1 MKDLVLLTN
10 KNYNI
15 NININIF
22 SINIY
27 SKKMKLSTLI
37 QLMLLLILVV
47 GVYLLFSNSVQG
59 KMKIILIAFCFV
71 IGSYLFFK
79 LPMFK
84 DHNEILSTPEKATDV
99 NIIDKDA
106 IKKTDGPIGIST
118 WIYIDDWNV
127 SYGTEKVVVKP
138 EDEDDNFPTI
148 VLDAY
153 KNDLTISVNVVSDG
167 DADDDLRLPDEEKI
181 EMKKENAGSEKQIAK
196 TKQKTEE
203 SSVKDIDKQIKEEY
217 GDSLT
222 EEITIENINI
232 QKWVN
237 IVVTFNNRTLDVY
250 INGKLV
256 KSRPFKNI
264 INAKHNGGIEVGNEQ
279 GFGGYIAKTQYYP
292 YFITPAK
299 AWKIYRGGFGD
310 MFASALN
317 KYNLSVTFYED
328 NVERNKFS
336 IF

>member
-1 MKDLVLLTN
+1 
-10 KNYNI
+10 
-15 NININIF
+15 
-22 SINIY
+22 
-27 SKKMKLSTLI
+27 MKLSTLI

-127 SYGTEKVVVKP
+127 SYGTEKVVLRP
-138 EDEDDNFPTI
+138 EDENDNFPTI

-153 KNDLTISVNVVSDG
+153 KNDLTVSVNVVSDG
-167 DADDDLRLPDEEKI
+167 DADDWRLSEEEKLDRK
-181 EMKKENAGSEKQIAK
+181 EKYQRQNDKKAEKWEEKGLSDEQIAK
-196 TKQKTEE
+196 KKQK
-203 SSVKDIDKQIKEEY
+203 IKEKRKDQRAEERAERKQDY
-217 GDSLT
+217 ADSLT
-222 EEITIENINI
+222 EDITIENVNI

-264 INAKHNGGIEVGNEQ
+264 INAKHNGGIEVGSEQ

>member
-1 MKDLVLLTN
+1 
-10 KNYNI
+10 
-15 NININIF
+15 
-22 SINIY
+22 
-27 SKKMKLSTLI
+27 MKLSTLI

-127 SYGTEKVVVKP
+127 SYGTEKVVLQP
-138 EDEDDNFPTI
+138 EDSDDNFPTI

-153 KNDLTISVNVVSDG
+153 KNDLTVSVNIVSDG
-167 DADDDLRLPDEEKI
+167 DADDDWRLSEEEKI
-181 EMKKENAGSEKQIAK
+181 EMKERYKRKNDKLADKW
-196 TKQKTEE
+196 EE
-203 SSVKDIDKQIKEEY
+203 IGLSDKQISKRKQNVKGRRKGKRAADRDERKEEY
-217 GDSLT
+217 KNSLT

-264 INAKHNGGIEVGNEQ
+264 INAKHNGGIEVGSDQ

-328 NVERNKFS
+328 NVERNKFA

>member
-1 MKDLVLLTN
+1 
-10 KNYNI
+10 
-15 NININIF
+15 
-22 SINIY
+22 
-27 SKKMKLSTLI
+27 MKLSTLI

-118 WIYIDDWNV
+118 WIYIDDWNI
-127 SYGTEKVVVKP
+127 SYGTEKVVLRP
-138 EDEDDNFPTI
+138 EDENDNFPKI

-167 DADDDLRLPDEEKI
+167 DADVSPGEEKT
-181 EMKKENAGSEKQIAK
+181 ESKQDYADSS
-196 TKQKTEE
+196 TE
-203 SSVKDIDKQIKEEY
+203 D
-217 GDSLT
+217 
-222 EEITIENINI
+222 ITIENVNI

-264 INAKHNGGIEVGNEQ
+264 INAKHNGGIEVGSEQ

>member
-1 MKDLVLLTN
+1 
-10 KNYNI
+10 
-15 NININIF
+15 
-22 SINIY
+22 
-27 SKKMKLSTLI
+27 MKLSMLI
-37 QLMLLLILVV
+37 QLILLLILVV

-59 KMKIILIAFCFV
+59 KMKMVLIAFCFI

-84 DHNEILSTPEKATDV
+84 DNNEILSTPEKATDI

-118 WIYIDDWNV
+118 WIYIDDWNI
-127 SYGTEKVVVKP
+127 SYGTEKIILQP
-138 EDEDDNFPTI
+138 EDEGDNFPTI
-148 VLDAY
+148 LLDAY
-153 KNDLTISVNVVSDG
+153 KNDLIISVNVVREDG
-167 DADDDLRLPDEEKI
+167 VDWRLSEEDKEKRENTFEEKI
-181 EMKKENAGSEKQIAK
+181 
-196 TKQKTEE
+196 
-203 SSVKDIDKQIKEEY
+203 V
-217 GDSLT
+217 
-222 EEITIENINI
+222 IENINI

-256 KSRPFKNI
+256 KSRPFSNI
-264 INAKHNGGIEVGNEQ
+264 ISAEHRGGIEVGNDQ
-279 GFGGYIAKTQYYP
+279 GFGGFISKTQYYP

-299 AWKIYRGGFGD
+299 AWKIYKSGFGD

-336 IF
+336 VF

>member
-1 MKDLVLLTN
+1 
-10 KNYNI
+10 
-15 NININIF
+15 
-22 SINIY
+22 
-27 SKKMKLSTLI
+27 MKLSTLI

-127 SYGTEKVVVKP
+127 SYGTEKVILRP
-138 EDEDDNFPTI
+138 EDENDNFPTI

-153 KNDLTISVNVVSDG
+153 KNDLTVSVNVVSDG
-167 DADDDLRLPDEEKI
+167 DADDWRLSEEEKLDR
-181 EMKKENAGSEKQIAK
+181 KEKYQLENDKRVEIWKEKGFSDEKIAK
-196 TKQKTEE
+196 KQQKMKEKMKNQRAEE
-203 SSVKDIDKQIKEEY
+203 RAERKQDY
-217 GDSLT
+217 ADSLT
-222 EEITIENINI
+222 EDITIENVNI

-264 INAKHNGGIEVGNEQ
+264 INAKHNGGIEVGSEQ

>member
-1 MKDLVLLTN
+1 
-10 KNYNI
+10 
-15 NININIF
+15 
-22 SINIY
+22 
-27 SKKMKLSTLI
+27 MKLSTLI

-127 SYGTEKVVVKP
+127 SYGTEKVVLRP
-138 EDEDDNFPTI
+138 EDENDNFPTI

-153 KNDLTISVNVVSDG
+153 KNDLTVSVNVVSDG
-167 DADDDLRLPDEEKI
+167 DADDWRLSEEEKLDR
-181 EMKKENAGSEKQIAK
+181 KEKYQRQNDKRAEKWEEKGLSDEQIAK
-196 TKQKTEE
+196 KKQK
-203 SSVKDIDKQIKEEY
+203 IKEKRKDQRAEERAERKQDY
-217 GDSLT
+217 ADSLT
-222 EEITIENINI
+222 EDITIENVNI

-264 INAKHNGGIEVGNEQ
+264 INAKHNGGIEVGSEQ

>member
-1 MKDLVLLTN
+1 
-10 KNYNI
+10 
-15 NININIF
+15 
-22 SINIY
+22 
-27 SKKMKLSTLI
+27 MKLSTLI

-127 SYGTEKVVVKP
+127 SYGTEKVVLRP
-138 EDEDDNFPTI
+138 EDENDNFPTI

-153 KNDLTISVNVVSDG
+153 KNDLTVSVNVVGDG
-167 DADDDLRLPDEEKI
+167 DEDDWRLSEEEKLDR
-181 EMKKENAGSEKQIAK
+181 KEKYQLENDKRLEIWKQKGFSDEQIAK
-196 TKQKTEE
+196 KKQKMKEKRKRQRAE
-203 SSVKDIDKQIKEEY
+203 VRSERKQDY
-217 GDSLT
+217 ADSLT
-222 EEITIENINI
+222 EDITIENVNI

-264 INAKHNGGIEVGNEQ
+264 INAKHNGGIEVGSEQ

>member
-1 MKDLVLLTN
+1 
-10 KNYNI
+10 
-15 NININIF
+15 
-22 SINIY
+22 
-27 SKKMKLSTLI
+27 MKLSTLI

-59 KMKIILIAFCFV
+59 KMKIVLIAFCFV

-153 KNDLTISVNVVSDG
+153 KNDLTISVNVVSD
-167 DADDDLRLPDEEKI
+167 DDWRLSDEEKI
-181 EMKKENAGSEKQIAK
+181 ERKEKYKRQNDKKAEKW
-196 TKQKTEE
+196 EE
-203 SSVKDIDKQIKEEY
+203 LGISDKQIEKRKEKLRIRRKDKRKEDRDERKEEY
-217 GDSLT
+217 EDSLT

>member
-1 MKDLVLLTN
+1 
-10 KNYNI
+10 
-15 NININIF
+15 
-22 SINIY
+22 
-27 SKKMKLSTLI
+27 MKLSTLI

-127 SYGTEKVVVKP
+127 SYGTEKVVLQP
-138 EDEDDNFPTI
+138 EDSDDNFPTI

-181 EMKKENAGSEKQIAK
+181 EMKERYKRQNDKKAEKWEELGLSDEQIAK
-196 TKQKTEE
+196 RTQK
-203 SSVKDIDKQIKEEY
+203 VKGRRKGKRAEDRDERKEEY
-217 GDSLT
+217 EDSLT

>member
-1 MKDLVLLTN
+1 
-10 KNYNI
+10 
-15 NININIF
+15 
-22 SINIY
+22 
-27 SKKMKLSTLI
+27 MKLSTLI

-127 SYGTEKVVVKP
+127 SYGTEKVVLRP
-138 EDEDDNFPTI
+138 EDENDNFPTI

-153 KNDLTISVNVVSDG
+153 KNDLTVSVNVVSDG
-167 DADDDLRLPDEEKI
+167 DADVSPGEEKT
-181 EMKKENAGSEKQIAK
+181 ESKQDYADSS
-196 TKQKTEE
+196 TE
-203 SSVKDIDKQIKEEY
+203 D
-217 GDSLT
+217 
-222 EEITIENINI
+222 ITIENVNI

-264 INAKHNGGIEVGNEQ
+264 INAKHNGGIEVGSEQ

>member
-1 MKDLVLLTN
+1 
-10 KNYNI
+10 
-15 NININIF
+15 
-22 SINIY
+22 
-27 SKKMKLSTLI
+27 MKLSTLI

-127 SYGTEKVVVKP
+127 SYGTEKVILRP
-138 EDEDDNFPTI
+138 EDENDNFPTI

-153 KNDLTISVNVVSDG
+153 KNDLTVSVNVVSDG
-167 DADDDLRLPDEEKI
+167 DADDWRLSEEEKLDRK
-181 EMKKENAGSEKQIAK
+181 EKYQRQNDKLAKKWEEKGLSDEQIAK
-196 TKQKTEE
+196 KRQK
-203 SSVKDIDKQIKEEY
+203 IKEKRKDQRREERAERKQDY
-217 GDSLT
+217 ADSLT
-222 EEITIENINI
+222 EDITIENVNI

-264 INAKHNGGIEVGNEQ
+264 INAKHNGGIEVGSEQ

>member
-1 MKDLVLLTN
+1 M
-10 KNYNI
+10 
-15 NININIF
+15 
-22 SINIY
+22 
-27 SKKMKLSTLI
+27 
-37 QLMLLLILVV
+37 
-47 GVYLLFSNSVQG
+47 YLLFSNSVQG

-118 WIYIDDWNV
+118 WIYIDDWNI
-127 SYGTEKVVVKP
+127 SYGTEKVVLRP
-138 EDEDDNFPTI
+138 EDENDNFPKI

-167 DADDDLRLPDEEKI
+167 DADVSPGEEKT
-181 EMKKENAGSEKQIAK
+181 ERKQDYADSS
-196 TKQKTEE
+196 TE
-203 SSVKDIDKQIKEEY
+203 D
-217 GDSLT
+217 
-222 EEITIENINI
+222 ITIENVNI

-264 INAKHNGGIEVGNEQ
+264 INAKHNGGIEVGSEQ